1 VTARADSAR
10 WRAGTKAATVA
21 VCGVLPVF
29 VLAVVVADLVDG
41 GAGWPFREAF
51 LGAAEAI
58 LRGESPYPDIDDA
71 SIAAG
76 TAYVYPPLAA
86 LAVIPFT
93 LVSEGVAAVGFA
105 SLLVFAVVATLFLLG
120 VRDWR
125 CYGVALLWPATLSA
139 VHVEN
144 ITLLLGLAAAI
155 AWRFRDRPAGAWGLG
170 ASLAVKPLLW
180 PLGPWLAGTR
190 RLGAVL
196 WAAVVAVGLALGAWA
211 VIGFAGL
218 VEYEA
223 LVRRLGEVMDEW
235 GYTVYALALDL
246 GAGDAVARLVWLL
259 LAAGLLGAT
268 FVVSRRGHDRH
279 GFILAMAAVIA
290 CSPIVWLHYFG
301 LLLVVVAVAQPRLG
315 ALWFVPLALYGAE
328 EVQNGTT
335 FQTALVL
342 AAAALTVAG
351 ALRVAGERQE
361 AVVMDDASPE
371 TASTMVVAVEPR

>member
-1 VTARADSAR
+1 V
-10 WRAGTKAATVA
+10 ATIA
-21 VCGVLPVF
+21 ICGVLPVF
-29 VLAVVVADLVDG
+29 ALAVVFADLIDG

-93 LVSEGVAAVGFA
+93 LVSEGVAAIGFA
-105 SLLVFAVVATLFLLG
+105 FLLVAAVPATLLLLG

-125 CYGVALLWPATLSA
+125 CHGLALLWPATLSA

-144 ITLLLGLAAAI
+144 ITILLALAAAI
-155 AWRFRDRPAGAWGLG
+155 AWRLRDRPAGAWGLG
-170 ASLAVKPLLW
+170 VSLAVKPLLW
-180 PLGPWLAGTR
+180 PLGPWLVGTR
-190 RLGAVL
+190 RLGAVVRTT
-196 WAAVVAVGLALGAWA
+196 VVAVGLAVGSWA

-218 VEYEA
+218 FEYEA
-223 LVRRLGEVMDEW
+223 LVRRLGQVMDEW
-235 GYTVYALALDL
+235 GYTVYALMLDL
-246 GAGDAVARLVWLL
+246 GVEAAVARLAWLS
-259 LAAGLLGAT
+259 LAMGLLVAT
-268 FVVSRRGHDRH
+268 FVVSRRGHDRR

-290 CSPIVWLHYFG
+290 CSPIVWLHYFA

-315 ALWFVPLALYGAE
+315 SLWFIPLALYGAE

-342 AAAALTVAG
+342 AAVALTVAR
-351 ALRVAGERQE
+351 ALHVAAEE
-361 AVVMDDASPE
+361 PKTVVVDDASPE
-371 TASTMVVAVEPR
+371 TASTMVVAVESR